1 MYEPVRTVAPAGV
14 TAAVWQVRQSAAAGR
29 VAAYRAGRAQG
40 AGQAPTGAMA
50 VLVQV
55 MVEAQAAGVAFTADP
70 ITGDQAEAVIAAV
83 RGLGERLVG
92 GEATGDEWVVR
103 AGQARCRRSA
113 EDAIDA
119 GQARQIARLARRA
132 EAFFG
137 APQDVEWAIAAG
149 RVFLVPARPI
159 AAPSDPVTWRPAGH
173 GWRLPTSP
181 PGHPPPHPPTPPFP
195 AWLPP
200 PPARP

>member
-1 MYEPVRTVAPAGV
+1 MDAQGGPG
-14 TAAVWQVRQSAAAGR
+14 QVVDLAAAGGMGPDR
-29 VAAYRAGRAQG
+29 GRSKGFNLARPAAAGAHG
-40 AGQAPTGAMA
+40 P
-50 VLVQV
+50 
-55 MVEAQAAGVAFTADP
+55 GVAFTADP
-70 ITGDQAEAVIAAV
+70 ITGDHAEAVITAV

-149 RVFLVPARPI
+149 RVFLLQARPMT
-159 AAPSDPVTWRPAGH
+159 ALPEPVTW
-173 GWRLPTSP
+173 SP
-181 PGHPPPHPPTPPFP
+181 PGHAGGLRTVPLGQSPPGPS
-195 AWLPP
+195 
-200 PPARP
+200 

>member
-1 MYEPVRTVAPAGV
+1 MEAQGGPG
-14 TAAVWQVRQSAAAGR
+14 QVVDLAAAGGMGPDR
-29 VAAYRAGRAQG
+29 VGSKAFNLARLAAAGLPVP
-40 AGQAPTGAMA
+40 AGFVVMPEAFQAWEAAGAMA
-50 VLVQV
+50 VLVEV

-70 ITGDQAEAVIAAV
+70 ITGDHAEAVITAV

-137 APQDVEWAIAAG
+137 APQDVEWAIAAR

-173 GWRLPTSP
+173 
-181 PGHPPPHPPTPPFP
+181 
-195 AWLPP
+195 
-200 PPARP
+200 